1 MSWNKA
7 RSFMKFYDCKTAPSP
22 RRARIFIAEKN
33 IPIEHIEVDLRNA
46 EQMSD
51 AFRAINPYCTV
62 PVLELDDGTHLTTT
76 AGIWQ
81 YLEAAYPEPALM
93 GKTAEQKGIIAD
105 LQWRIETGG
114 FMAMSEYLRN
124 SAPAMKG
131 RALTGTVNYEQIP
144 ELAVRGQDRL
154 THFFNDIDEL
164 VGIKPYVAGETF
176 SVADID
182 LLVVVDFAKWR
193 KITLPET
200 AVNAWRWYE
209 TVSARPSAQSAEPV
223 SR

>member
-1 MSWNKA
+1 
-7 RSFMKFYDCKTAPSP
+7 MKFYDCKTAPSP

-62 PVLELDDGTHLTTT
+62 PVLELDDGTRLTTT

-164 VGIKPYVAGETF
+164 VGTKPYVAGETF

>member
-1 MSWNKA
+1 
-7 RSFMKFYDCKTAPSP
+7 MKFYDCKTAPSP

-33 IPIEHIEVDLRNA
+33 IPVEHIEVDLRNA

-93 GKTAEQKGIIAD
+93 GTTAEQKGIIAD

-164 VGIKPYVAGETF
+164 VGTKPYVAGETF

-182 LLVVVDFAKWR
+182 LLVVVDFAKWK